1 MTEAESLQRAISSS
15 NSSAPQCPTKEK
27 DRLVN
32 LDIIRGVALLGIL
45 IMNIQSFSMIV
56 AAYANPLSF
65 GDFSGS
71 NQSVYYFSHLFA
83 DQKFMSI
90 FAALFGVG
98 ILLMASSLDK
108 KGFNTKK
115 LHYRRMIIL
124 AIFGLMHS
132 YLFWYGD
139 ILFAYAI
146 TGMVIFSM
154 RHKSPRFLLISA
166 FLALLLNAV
175 IFYLPSAA
183 LPYMNESDLKELMT
197 DWLPSQALIDA
208 EVSANQA
215 SWLGQMAH
223 RHTMANEMLLNVAAY
238 FLRILGLM
246 MVGMALLKINFFSNR
261 FSNRSL
267 LLQGFVC
274 LALGSILIV
283 GRLDSNIADGF
294 PIDNIL
300 AQENYWGSLL
310 LAYCYLCLLVLF
322 CRLNIFANAKHAL
335 ASVGRMALTNYL
347 SQTLICTFIFYG
359 WGLGKFGTVDR
370 KDQLLIVI
378 IIWIVQLLFST
389 TWMKR
394 FKFGPFEWLWRSLTY
409 GARQPLRKS

>member
-1 MTEAESLQRAISSS
+1 MTEVEGLHRSKSQ

-27 DRLVN
+27 DRLAN
-32 LDIIRGVALLGIL
+32 LDIIRGIALLGIL

-124 AIFGLMHS
+124 AVFGLMHS

-146 TGMVIFSM
+146 TGMVVFSM
-154 RHKSPRFLLISA
+154 RHKSPRFLLIGA

-183 LPYMNESDLKELMT
+183 LPYMNETDLQELMT

-208 EVSANQA
+208 EVSANQV
-215 SWLGQMAH
+215 SWLGQ
-223 RHTMANEMLLNVAAY
+223 
-238 FLRILGLM
+238 
-246 MVGMALLKINFFSNR
+246 
-261 FSNRSL
+261 
-267 LLQGFVC
+267 
-274 LALGSILIV
+274 
-283 GRLDSNIADGF
+283 
-294 PIDNIL
+294 
-300 AQENYWGSLL
+300 
-310 LAYCYLCLLVLF
+310 
-322 CRLNIFANAKHAL
+322 
-335 ASVGRMALTNYL
+335 MALTNYL